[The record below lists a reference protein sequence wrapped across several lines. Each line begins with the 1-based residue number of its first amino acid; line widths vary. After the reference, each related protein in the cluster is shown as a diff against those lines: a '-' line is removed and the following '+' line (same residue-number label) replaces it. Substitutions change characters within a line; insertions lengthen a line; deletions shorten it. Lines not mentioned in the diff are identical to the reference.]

1 MSRSEKTVL
10 CIGISVLDIIARPV
24 GAPDSWKEKQRIES
38 ISLLPGGDAANQSI
52 HLASLGCHALF
63 NGCVGDDA
71 NGKTVRLALEGRGV
85 DTSLLRVRD
94 GVRTGTAL
102 LLVSSDGE
110 RHIFSVAGA
119 HSTLSRR
126 DLPDEI
132 PEGCAAISLGS
143 LFGMPVL
150 EEEGLL
156 EFLQKVRAQEIPVF
170 ADMDSGRV
178 TALPERI
185 RRLLPYI
192 DYFLPSA
199 YDIMPLMG
207 KDTIVEAAHSL
218 LKAGVRHV
226 IVKCG
231 AEGALVFEGTDIA
244 GSADTGRAEGNGV
257 RIGAVPVQP
266 LDTSGA
272 GDCMSAAFIYRILE
286 GDQIEEA
293 CRYACAAGSLST
305 LYPGANT
312 IELQDIKVR
321 EMMGEAEKIL

>member
-24 GAPDSWKEKQRIES
+24 GAPDSWREKQRIEA

-71 NGKTVRLALEGRGV
+71 NGKTLRLALERRGV

-94 GVRTGTAL
+94 GVQTGTAL

-119 HSTLSRR
+119 HSTLCRK
-126 DLPDEI
+126 DLPEAI

-143 LFGMPVL
+143 LFGMSVL

-156 EFLQKVRAQEIPVF
+156 EFLKKARTQGIPVF

-178 TALPERI
+178 TAIPERI
-185 RRLLPYI
+185 RKLLPYI

-199 YDIMPLMG
+199 YDVMPLMG
-207 KDTIVEAAHSL
+207 KDTVEEAAHCL
-218 LKAGVRHV
+218 LIAGVGHV

-231 AEGALVFEGTDIA
+231 AEGALIFENPDIA
-244 GSADTGRAEGNGV
+244 ASSEYCRAGGNGV
-257 RIGAVPVQP
+257 RISAIPVQP

-272 GDCMSAAFIYRILE
+272 GDCMSAAFIFRILE
-286 GDQIEEA
+286 GDPIKEA

-312 IELQDIKVR
+312 IELQDQKVR
-321 EMMGEAEKIL
+321 EIMEVQACV